1 MGTRLKIREGKLSF
15 QCDALRLLS
24 EGGERLREEEGESRQ
39 PFKRKLPLHILW
51 KRAFSS
57 IPELPKREGE
67 QLHKEG
73 EQLHKEGERL
83 RKEGECLQK
92 TEEAE
97 SPNGSIRRK
106 ILLRMLGSIPL
117 SSGNMQSL
125 SSYDF
130 EKRRMRRR

>member
-15 QCDALRLLS
+15 QCGALRLLS
-24 EGGERLREEEGESRQ
+24 EEGERLREEEGESRQ
-39 PFKRKLPLHILW
+39 PFRGKLPLHILW

-73 EQLHKEGERL
+73 ERL

-97 SPNGSIRRK
+97 SSNESIRRK

>member
-15 QCDALRLLS
+15 QCGALRLLS
-24 EGGERLREEEGESRQ
+24 EGGERLREEEEESRQ
-39 PFKRKLPLHILW
+39 PFKRKLPLHIRW
-51 KRAFSS
+51 ER
-57 IPELPKREGE
+57 
-67 QLHKEG
+67 EG

-83 RKEGECLQK
+83 RKEGECPPK

-97 SPNGSIRRK
+97 SPNESIRRK

-117 SSGNMQSL
+117 SPGNPQSL

>member
-67 QLHKEG
+67 HLHKEG
-73 EQLHKEGERL
+73 E
-83 RKEGECLQK
+83 CLPK
-92 TEEAE
+92 TEEAGSLNE
-97 SPNGSIRRK
+97 SIRRK

-117 SSGNMQSL
+117 SPGNPQSL

>member
-15 QCDALRLLS
+15 QCGALRLLS
-24 EGGERLREEEGESRQ
+24 EEGERLREEEGESRQ
-39 PFKRKLPLHILW
+39 PFRRKLPLHILW

-67 QLHKEG
+67 HLY
-73 EQLHKEGERL
+73 KEGERL

-92 TEEAE
+92 TEEAGSLNE
-97 SPNGSIRRK
+97 SIRRK

>member
-39 PFKRKLPLHILW
+39 PFRRKLPLHILW

-67 QLHKEG
+67 RLHKD
-73 EQLHKEGERL
+73 GERL
-83 RKEGECLQK
+83 RKEGECPPK
-92 TEEAE
+92 TVEAE
-97 SPNGSIRRK
+97 SPNESIRRK

-117 SSGNMQSL
+117 SPGNPQSL

>member
-15 QCDALRLLS
+15 QCGALRLLS
-24 EGGERLREEEGESRQ
+24 EEGERLREEEESRQ
-39 PFKRKLPLHILW
+39 PFRRKLPLHILW

-73 EQLHKEGERL
+73 ERL
-83 RKEGECLQK
+83 RKEGECLPK
-92 TEEAE
+92 TEEA
-97 SPNGSIRRK
+97 GSLNEIIRKK

>member
-51 KRAFSS
+51 KRAFST

-67 QLHKEG
+67 HLQKEG
-73 EQLHKEGERL
+73 EGPP
-83 RKEGECLQK
+83 K
-92 TEEAE
+92 TVEAE
-97 SPNGSIRRK
+97 SPNESIRRK

-117 SSGNMQSL
+117 SPGNPQSL

>member
-15 QCDALRLLS
+15 QCGALRLLS
-24 EGGERLREEEGESRQ
+24 EEGERLREEEGESRQ
-39 PFKRKLPLHILW
+39 PFRRKLPLHILW

-67 QLHKEG
+67 NLY
-73 EQLHKEGERL
+73 KEGERD
-83 RKEGECLQK
+83 REEGECLPK
-92 TEEAE
+92 TEEAGSLNE
-97 SPNGSIRRK
+97 SIRRK

>member
-15 QCDALRLLS
+15 QCGALRLLS
-24 EGGERLREEEGESRQ
+24 EEGERLREEEGENRQ
-39 PFKRKLPLHILW
+39 PFRRKLPLHILW

-67 QLHKEG
+67 QLHK
-73 EQLHKEGERL
+73 KRERL
-83 RKEGECLQK
+83 RKEGECLPK

-97 SPNGSIRRK
+97 SSNESIRRK

>member
-24 EGGERLREEEGESRQ
+24 EEGERLREEEGESRQ
-39 PFKRKLPLHILW
+39 PFRRKLPLHILW

-67 QLHKEG
+67 QF
-73 EQLHKEGERL
+73 HKEGERL

-97 SPNGSIRRK
+97 SSNESIRRK

>member
-15 QCDALRLLS
+15 QCGALRLLS
-24 EGGERLREEEGESRQ
+24 EEGERLREKEGEGESRR
-39 PFKRKLPLHILW
+39 PFRRKLPLHILW

-67 QLHKEG
+67 HLY
-73 EQLHKEGERL
+73 
-83 RKEGECLQK
+83 KEGECLPK
-92 TEEAE
+92 TEEAGRLNE
-97 SPNGSIRRK
+97 SIRRK